1 MERRTFLKTSAMAG
15 AGLMASQLSYSG
27 VNQNPV
33 PAGKRVGI
41 IGLDTSH
48 APALTRSLN
57 AENPSPDFA
66 GYRVL
71 FAYPYGSKD
80 IESSVSRR
88 PRFTAEVQ
96 AMGVQLVETIPELLE
111 RVDVVLLLTND
122 GRPHLE
128 QVIPVLKAGKRV
140 FIDKPLAGTLTDAFA
155 IFQAAKDFNQPV
167 YSTSGVRYLSQMDEV
182 VKEQKIG
189 KLHGVDTFSSCLLE
203 PTHPDLFWYGIHGV
217 EAIYAAFGTGC
228 KTLSRV
234 HTPNHDIV
242 TGIWNDDRV
251 AVFRGLRAGRTGF
264 GGFAFGETGYQ
275 SLGEFPGYEPM
286 LREIVKY
293 WQTGVSPVPP
303 EETLEVFTFMEAAD
317 ESKRR
322 NGASV
327 SLDEVAQMAR
337 EKVVK
342 IW

>member
-1 MERRTFLKTSAMAG
+1 MERRTFLRTSAMAG
-15 AGLMASQLSYSG
+15 AGLMASQLSFSG

-48 APALTRSLN
+48 APALTRLLN
-57 AENPSPDFA
+57 AEQPSPDFA
-66 GYRVL
+66 GYRVV
-71 FAYPYGSKD
+71 FAYPHGSKD
-80 IESSVSRR
+80 IESSVSRI

-96 AMGVQLVETIPELLE
+96 AMGVQLVDTIPELLNK
-111 RVDVVLLLTND
+111 VDVVLLLTND
-122 GRPHLE
+122 GRLHLE
-128 QVIPVLKAGKRV
+128 QAIPVFRAGKRL
-140 FIDKPLAGTLTDAFA
+140 FIDKPLAGSLTDAFA
-155 IFQAAKDFNQPV
+155 IFQAAKDFQQPL
-167 YSTSGVRYLSQMDEV
+167 YSTSGVRYLSRMDEV
-182 VKEQKIG
+182 VKDRKIG
-189 KLHGVDTFSSCLLE
+189 KVLGVDIFCPCILE

-217 EAIYAAFGTGC
+217 EAIYAAMGTGC

-234 HTPNHDIV
+234 HTPNNDIV
-242 TGIWNDDRV
+242 TGIWDGDRV

-264 GGFAFGETGYQ
+264 GGSAFGETGYQ
-275 SLGEFPGYEPM
+275 NLGEFPGYEPL

-293 WQTGVSPVPP
+293 WQTGVSPVPQ
-303 EETLEVFTFMEAAD
+303 EETLEVFMFMEAAD

-327 SLDEVAQMAR
+327 SLAEVAQKAR

-342 IW
+342 CW